1 MVNKAS
7 LETLFG
13 RILRDIVPTK
23 REIDDLNEYS
33 NELMGRLKAV
43 MPKDVEIILAG
54 SVARGTQIRGKS
66 DIDIFLLFPKY
77 LEERKMEGDAI
88 RLAKKVVS
96 KSLGE
101 SYEINYAEHPYL
113 KLKNDKR
120 SIYADIVPA
129 FKIRDSSE
137 RGSSVDRTQLH
148 NIFVLG
154 NLDGKQKNEVR
165 VLKYLL
171 QRHNIY
177 GAESSRHA
185 FSGYLCELLMVHY
198 KSMLA
203 LLEGISSSKLP
214 LFIDVKANIELSG
227 DSIPKEEQKRFNS
240 PLIVIDPTDP
250 NRNVAA
256 SVSPESISRLV
267 LLARNLLAHPSESTF
282 YGFKYSDD
290 KKALQLPKF
299 IKANG
304 LQLDAL
310 CFKLS
315 RISEDT
321 LWPQLEKLKNRIEH
335 EADVNGLNVILSFSR
350 IESGAGIIA
359 ILHNAQKLGIRK
371 VVGPD
376 VTIRVA
382 ADEFLRKHGGQMK
395 IGVDGTRLFALEK
408 PKYADVNDMLSN
420 MLSDKKFL
428 FTKDIKKSQC
438 KLYSK
443 GIPAKFA
450 LVAYHGIAE
459 RLNI

>member
-13 RILRDIVPTK
+13 RILKDIVPTK
-23 REIDDLNEYS
+23 SEIDDLNEYS

-77 LEERKMEGDAI
+77 LEERKMEEDAI
-88 RLAKKVVS
+88 KLAKKAVL
-96 KSLGE
+96 KSRGE

-113 KLKNDKR
+113 KLKNEKR
-120 SIYADIVPA
+120 GIYADIVPA

-148 NIFVLG
+148 NIFVLE
-154 NLDGKQKNEVR
+154 NLNDRQKDEVR
-165 VLKYLL
+165 ILKYLL

-185 FSGYLCELLMVHY
+185 FSGYLCELLMAHY

-227 DSIPKEEQKRFNS
+227 ASVPKEEQRRFNS
-240 PLIVIDPTDP
+240 PLIVIDPTDQ

-256 SVSPESISRLV
+256 SVSSESISRLM
-267 LLARNLLAHPSESTF
+267 LLARNLLSNPSESAF

-290 KKALQLPKF
+290 KKASQLSKF
-299 IKANG
+299 IKASG

-315 RISEDT
+315 SISEDT

-335 EADVNGLNVILSFSR
+335 EADTNGLNITISFSR
-350 IESGAGIIA
+350 IESGMGTIA
-359 ILHNAQKLGIRK
+359 ILHNMQKLGIRRIM
-371 VVGPD
+371 GPD

-382 ADEFLRKHGGQMK
+382 ADEFIRKHGGQMK
-395 IGVDGTRLFALEK
+395 ISVDGTRLVALEK
-408 PKYADVNDMLSN
+408 PKYIDVNDMLSKII
-420 MLSDKKFL
+420 SDKKFL

-443 GIPAKFA
+443 DIPVQYA
-450 LVAYHGIAE
+450 LVVYHGIAE
-459 RLNI
+459 KLNI

>member
-7 LETLFG
+7 LEKVFG
-13 RILRDIVPTK
+13 RILKDIVPTK
-23 REIDDLNEYS
+23 REIEDLDEYS
-33 NELMGRLKAV
+33 NELMGRLKRV

-77 LEERKMEGDAI
+77 LEERKMEADAI

-96 KSLGE
+96 KSSGE

-113 KLKNDKR
+113 KLKNAER
-120 SIYADIVPA
+120 GIYADIVPA

-148 NIFVLG
+148 NIFVLE
-154 NLDGKQKNEVR
+154 NLNGKQKDEVR

-177 GAESSRHA
+177 GAESSRHG
-185 FSGYLCELLMVHY
+185 FSGYLCELLMAHY
-198 KSMLA
+198 KSLPA

-214 LFIDVKANIELSG
+214 LFIDIKANTELSG
-227 DSIPKEEQKRFNS
+227 ASVPKDEEKRFNS
-240 PLIVIDPTDP
+240 PLIVIDPTDSS
-250 NRNVAA
+250 RNVAA
-256 SVSPESISRLV
+256 SVSQESISRLIMV
-267 LLARNLLAHPSESTF
+267 SRGLLSNPSESMF

-290 KKALQLPKF
+290 KKESQLSKF
-299 IKANG
+299 VNANG
-304 LQLDAL
+304 IQLDVL

-315 RISEDT
+315 AISEDT

-335 EADVNGLNVILSFSR
+335 EADANGLNIMLSFSR
-350 IESGAGIIA
+350 IESGSGVIA
-359 ILHNAQKLGIRK
+359 MLHNAQRIGIRK
-371 VVGPD
+371 IIGPD

-382 ADEFLRKHGGQMK
+382 ANEFLRKHGGQMK
-395 IGVDGTRLFALEK
+395 MGVEGTRLFALEQ
-408 PKYADVNDMLSN
+408 PKYSDVNSMLSKI
-420 MLSDKKFL
+420 LRDRKFL

-438 KLYSK
+438 RLYSK
-443 GIPAKFA
+443 EIPAQYA
-450 LVAYHGIAE
+450 LVVYHGIAE

>member
-7 LETLFG
+7 LERLFG
-13 RILRDIVPTK
+13 RILKEIVPTK
-23 REIDDLNEYS
+23 REIDDLTEYS
-33 NELMGRLKAV
+33 NELMGRLKDV

-77 LEERKMEGDAI
+77 LEERKMENDAI

-96 KSLGE
+96 KSRGE

-113 KLKNDKR
+113 KLRNER
-120 SIYADIVPA
+120 RGIYADIVPA

-148 NIFVLG
+148 NIFVLE
-154 NLDGKQKNEVR
+154 NLDDRQKNDVR

-185 FSGYLCELLMVHY
+185 FSGYLCELLMAHY
-198 KSMLA
+198 KSLLA

-214 LFIDVKANIELSG
+214 LFIDVKENTELSG
-227 DSIPKEEQKRFNS
+227 PSVPKEEEKRFNS
-240 PLIVIDPTDP
+240 PLIVIDPTDK

-256 SVSPESISRLV
+256 SVSQESISRLV
-267 LLARNLLAHPSESTF
+267 LVARELLSNPSESAF

-290 KKALQLPKF
+290 KNVSQLSKL

-304 LQLDAL
+304 IQLNAL

-315 RISEDT
+315 SISEDT

-335 EADVNGLNVILSFSR
+335 EADTNGLNIVLSFSR
-350 IESGAGIIA
+350 IESGTGAIA
-359 ILHNAQKLGIRK
+359 VLYNPQRLGIRK
-371 VVGPD
+371 VMGPD

-382 ADEFLRKHGGQMK
+382 ADEFIRKHGGPMK
-395 IGVDGTRLFALEK
+395 IGVEGTKLFALEK
-408 PKYADVNDMLSN
+408 PKYADMNDMLSKI
-420 MLSDKKFL
+420 LSDKRFL

-443 GIPAKFA
+443 DIPVQYA
-450 LVAYHGIAE
+450 LVVYHGLAE